1 VPGTTMFTIPN
12 DPTDANW
19 PLEVISPTA
28 NGEQVATGDIDG
40 DGLIDV
46 HLGTTW
52 LRQLSDGS
60 FETRP
65 GVTLSGGVPDRVS
78 MADLDGDGDLDVVIG
93 AEGAPL
99 LIWGENQN
107 NGSTWTEHIIAT
119 DMNYLSVDIADID
132 GDGDIDIVGGAH
144 QGNGE
149 VFIYENTSQGATWIT
164 HVVDPGDSTPI
175 DHHDGTQ
182 LIDMDLD
189 GDLDIVTI
197 GWDITTLVIYE
208 NLAITGGGG

>member
-1 VPGTTMFTIPN
+1 MG
-12 DPTDANW
+12 
-19 PLEVISPTA
+19 S
-28 NGEQVATGDIDG
+28 
-40 DGLIDV
+40 
-46 HLGTTW
+46 
-52 LRQLSDGS
+52 SD
-60 FETRP
+60 
-65 GVTLSGGVPDRVS
+65 L
-78 MADLDGDGDLDVVIG
+78 LDFVIG
-93 AEGAPL
+93 AVGAPL
-99 LIWGENQN
+99 LFWGENQN

-119 DMNYLSVDIADID
+119 DMNYLSVDIDDID